1 MNPFMHRN
9 LCAKGF
15 LSKIIILEGIFFDKP
30 FKFFRPTLLRQF
42 LRTGAFTDDNVFP
55 VGNSQF
61 GWVQFIQMEYVH
73 VLKL

>member
-1 MNPFMHRN
+1 M
-9 LCAKGF
+9 L
-15 LSKIIILEGIFFDKP
+15 DKP

-61 GWVQFIQMEYVH
+61 GWIQFIQMEDVH
-73 VLKL
+73 VLKLRRSAAGILDLGLS